1 MDLVRGGGRG
11 TEIGMYIPPHFHAGD
26 RGELVELMR
35 RHAFATVVTVGS
47 DGVPFANHM
56 PLLASGTADG
66 RLVLLGHMAR
76 ANPQWKHF
84 DREALVVFNGPHAY
98 VSPSLYEHGA
108 PDARVPTWNYAAVHA
123 YGRPRILDDGA
134 TARVLEQL
142 VEENEAGREPR
153 WTADMRAPARQAML
167 RAIVGFAVEVERVE
181 GKLDQDDASTTSPR
195 NSSGEASSCLWPA
208 GVGRGCWPRRALQT
222 IHKTE
227 A

>member
-1 MDLVRGGGRG
+1 
-11 TEIGMYIPPHFHAGD
+11 
-26 RGELVELMR
+26 
-35 RHAFATVVTVGS
+35 
-47 DGVPFANHM
+47 
-56 PLLASGTADG
+56 
-66 RLVLLGHMAR
+66 MAR